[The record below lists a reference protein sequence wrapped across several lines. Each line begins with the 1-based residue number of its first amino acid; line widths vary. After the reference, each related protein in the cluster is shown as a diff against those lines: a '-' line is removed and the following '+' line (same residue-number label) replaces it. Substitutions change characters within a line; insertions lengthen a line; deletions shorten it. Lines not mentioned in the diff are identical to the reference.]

1 MMTVATIQTELTRM
15 KTMIEGN
22 RLGRLVAN
30 ASVFGSGVI
39 GDPSGYCAPNHS
51 DGYDKLDRNKICPPR
66 KDISHWELPTSSKR
80 GRDRFE

>member
-39 GDPSGYCAPNHS
+39 GDPGGNSPPIPY
-51 DGYDKLDRNKICPPR
+51 GYDKLD
-66 KDISHWELPTSSKR
+66 
-80 GRDRFE
+80 